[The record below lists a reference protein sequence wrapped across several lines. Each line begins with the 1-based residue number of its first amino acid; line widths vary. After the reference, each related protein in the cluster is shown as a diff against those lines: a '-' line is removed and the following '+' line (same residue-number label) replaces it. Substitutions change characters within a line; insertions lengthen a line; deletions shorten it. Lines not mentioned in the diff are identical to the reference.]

1 MNSDKKIQLRTN
13 VPSLI
18 TVLIAVKLYAKH
30 KVEIVS

>member
-18 TVLIAVKLYAKH
+18 TVLIADKLYAKR
-30 KVEIVS
+30 KVEIV